1 MADFM
6 VKLPSNFRYVYQFD
20 NSSQFKC
27 VEAVLAMA
35 GQIAYPSRYPNPHQ
49 LMDQIYTKYV
59 GPDVPGD
66 RNGTTPEEAK
76 AWLTSQGIGFI
87 DMQPLIDSGETAK
100 IHDQVMAQNKQNV
113 VQIISIGDESFLK
126 HAKTGHTL
134 HNWADALNHGS
145 HTMLRVGFSDNEG
158 FAYYMEPAAAPN
170 FTEPVP
176 IAWQNFLD
184 GGISGCIAIM
194 PAGVKVPPEGVHF
207 DWTAHEWPAP
217 KPVFDFAKTA
227 TTVGGMMQAVDA
239 LKAALGNL
247 ASDLAALG
255 KEEAA
260 EGEKV

>member
-6 VKLPSNFRYVYQFD
+6 AHLPGNFRYVPQFA
-20 NSSQFKC
+20 SGKSQYRC
-27 VEAVLAMA
+27 VEASLAMA
-35 GQIAYPSRYPNPHQ
+35 GQVAYPDRYAHPIDLMSQ
-49 LMDQIYTKYV
+49 LYQKYV
-59 GPDVPGD
+59 GPDVAGD
-66 RNGTTPEEAK
+66 RNGTTRQDALG
-76 AWLTSQGIGFI
+76 WLHSQNIGYI
-87 DMQPLIDSGETAK
+87 DMQPLIDVGDLAK
-100 IHDQVMAQNKQNV
+100 IHDQVMAQNRQNV

-170 FTEPVP
+170 FGEPVP

-194 PAGVKVPPEGVHF
+194 PHGVAVPPEGVHF
-207 DWTAHEWPAP
+207 DWSTQEWPKP
-217 KPVFDFAKTA
+217 KPVLDFAKTQS
-227 TTVGGMMQAVDA
+227 TVAAMGQAVDA
-239 LKAALGNL
+239 LKAAVSTL
-247 ASDLAALG
+247 AADLAALG

-260 EGEKV
+260 EGE